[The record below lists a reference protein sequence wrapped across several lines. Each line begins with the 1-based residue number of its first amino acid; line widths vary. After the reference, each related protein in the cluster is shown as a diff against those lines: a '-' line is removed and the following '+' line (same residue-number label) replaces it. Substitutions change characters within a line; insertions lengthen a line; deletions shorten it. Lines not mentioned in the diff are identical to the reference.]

1 MRAAVLVD
9 VGRTEVGD
17 VPCPSPEPRE
27 VLVRVT
33 AVGLCGTDL
42 HIFAGHANYNR
53 DARGRPIPLTD
64 APQILG
70 HEIAGVVEAVGADV
84 RDLSRGDQVV
94 VDQGRSCVS
103 EARAPGCEYGASGD
117 SHRCELYREHGIAG
131 LRGGFAEYLPIRAVN
146 AVRIDSDLD
155 AAAAALSEPLGCVAH
170 CADVLTRTPARYT
183 MQTGPGGTGR
193 DGGGRGER
201 VRCAVICG
209 AGPAGLLWMQYLRNV
224 LGYEG
229 VLLVSEPN
237 ARKRA
242 LAERF
247 GAETIDPAARD
258 PVEVVHERTGGRRA
272 ELLIE
277 ATGSGQV
284 FATIPALIR
293 KQATVLLYGHGHA
306 GVDLSLLNQLQ
317 FLEPTLLSPV
327 GASGGFERDGRP
339 YTYVAALR
347 LIEIFESSGADAIVS
362 PSGSCTAML
371 HHYEQLF
378 EDEDWQTR
386 ARQLAQRTHELSA
399 FLVNCLGVE
408 DVGAAFSGR
417 LTWHDACHG
426 LRDLGIRNEPRRL
439 LRHVKGAELV
449 ELPNAETCCGFGGT
463 FAVKY
468 PEVSVAMLD
477 EKVDAIE
484 RAGVDAVVSGDAGCL
499 MQIGGRPSRRA
510 ASAPAP
516 HLAGVRASRAAKG
529 PHGR

>member
-1 MRAAVLVD
+1 MRAAVLVG
-9 VGRTEVGD
+9 VGRIEVGG

-33 AVGLCGTDL
+33 AVGVCGTDL

-84 RDLSRGDQVV
+84 RDLSRGGRGV
-94 VDQGRSCVS
+94 VDQGRNCVS
-103 EARAPGCEYGASGD
+103 EARAPRCEYCASGD
-117 SHRCELYREHGIAG
+117 SHQCELYREHGITG
-131 LRGGFAEYLPIRAVN
+131 LPGGFAEYLTIPAVN

-170 CADVLTRTPARYT
+170 CADVLTRTPARYMT
-183 MQTGPGGTGR
+183 QGGPGRTGR

-209 AGPAGLLWMQYLRNV
+209 AGPAGLLWVQYLRSV

-277 ATGSGQV
+277 ATGSGHV

-293 KQATVLLYGHGHA
+293 KQATVLLYGHGHGEVGRGA
-306 GVDLSLLNQLQ
+306 CLAVRDLSRGSVL
-317 FLEPTLLSPV
+317 
-327 GASGGFERDGRP
+327 AGGGGER
-339 YTYVAALR
+339 
-347 LIEIFESSGADAIVS
+347 
-362 PSGSCTAML
+362 
-371 HHYEQLF
+371 
-378 EDEDWQTR
+378 
-386 ARQLAQRTHELSA
+386 
-399 FLVNCLGVE
+399 
-408 DVGAAFSGR
+408 
-417 LTWHDACHG
+417 
-426 LRDLGIRNEPRRL
+426 
-439 LRHVKGAELV
+439 
-449 ELPNAETCCGFGGT
+449 
-463 FAVKY
+463 
-468 PEVSVAMLD
+468 
-477 EKVDAIE
+477 
-484 RAGVDAVVSGDAGCL
+484 
-499 MQIGGRPSRRA
+499 RRA
-510 ASAPAP
+510 APGAGLHGRVRRAPDVLRAAGIQHRVP
-516 HLAGVRASRAAKG
+516 SRGALAGAAAHRDLRIQWSRRDRKPLRVVHRHATPLRAAV
-529 PHGR
+529 